1 MKIRKLACFA
11 MAALAIGMTTKVY
24 ATWPER
30 TVKLVAPFA
39 AGGNSD
45 AMARLIAHHLSESL
59 HQTVIVENRPGA
71 GSMIGS
77 QAVARSKPDGY
88 TLLVGSIANVTN
100 HYFYK
105 KRTYDLVT
113 DLVPVAQLVAMPN
126 YIVANNN
133 FPGGTLPELID
144 YAKSHP
150 GKVNC
155 ASAGVGT
162 SPYMSCVL
170 LQNLADIDIV
180 NVPYQSGLAAIQ
192 AAMGGEVQIVVANE
206 VLPFIKDNSLTGLAV
221 TTPER
226 SPYSPD
232 IPAASE
238 SIPEFDVT
246 SWVAVFAPTGTP
258 DPVIDRLNKEI
269 NQILQ
274 LPEVVK
280 RFEALGA
287 VPVRRTPQELGDY
300 VDSELER
307 WERIIEPLNIS
318 LD

>member
-1 MKIRKLACFA
+1 MKIHKLAFVA
-11 MAALAIGMTTKVY
+11 LAALAIGMTTKVH
-24 ATWPER
+24 ASWPEQ
-30 TVKLVAPFA
+30 TVTLVAPFA

-45 AMARLIAHHLSESL
+45 AMARLIARHLSDSL
-59 HQTVIVENRPGA
+59 DQSVIVENKPGA

-77 QAVARSKPDGY
+77 QAVARSEPDGY

-126 YIVANNN
+126 YIAVNNN
-133 FPGGTLPELID
+133 IPPRTLSDLID
-144 YAKSHP
+144 YAKSNP
-150 GKVNC
+150 GEMNC

-180 NVPYQSGLAAIQ
+180 NVPYQSGRAAIQ
-192 AAMGGEVQIVVANE
+192 AAMGGEVQVVVANE
-206 VLPFIKDNSLTGLAV
+206 LLPFIKDKSLTGVAV

-226 SPYSPD
+226 SPYSKE
-232 IPAASE
+232 IPSASE
-238 SIPEFDVT
+238 FVPEFDVT
-246 SWVAVFAPTGTP
+246 SWVAVFAPAGTP
-258 DPVIDRLNKEI
+258 THIVDRLNKEI
-269 NQILQ
+269 NRIIL

-287 VPVRRTPQELGDY
+287 VPVTRTPQELGSY
-300 VDSELER
+300 VDSELDR
-307 WERIIEPLNIS
+307 WKGIIEPLNIT